1 MRTGSEAAL
10 QQIGQMWEG
19 VLRTQPGQEIMLARL
34 IFDAADILRQHA
46 NLLGALE
53 DRSRDA
59 NARAV
64 LAREVFAAHI
74 ESAVLELV
82 LAVVRENWSEPGD
95 LIQALEYLGIDTVLL
110 GAQREDLLSK
120 TEEELYHAMR
130 VLKKQR
136 DLRLILN
143 DTFYPRAERSKLVER
158 VFAKVNP
165 YTRFLISHAVRRT
178 EHYSIAASL
187 SLYVQRSAQ
196 HAKHLVAAVASAIP
210 LSAAQEARLAQ
221 ILADHYGKE
230 IRLHTTIEPAVI
242 GGLRIHVQDDV
253 IDGTIATRLAA
264 VKDLL
269 KK

>member
-143 DTFYPRAERSKLVER
+143 DTF
-158 VFAKVNP
+158 
-165 YTRFLISHAVRRT
+165 T
-178 EHYSIAASL
+178 
-187 SLYVQRSAQ
+187 
-196 HAKHLVAAVASAIP
+196 
-210 LSAAQEARLAQ
+210 
-221 ILADHYGKE
+221 
-230 IRLHTTIEPAVI
+230 
-242 GGLRIHVQDDV
+242 HVQNARSLLS
-253 IDGTIATRLAA
+253 GFLQRLIRI
-264 VKDLL
+264 LGS
-269 KK
+269 